1 LIIILNSRATDA
13 HIDELTD
20 ILKARGLGVHLSRGV
35 ETTIVGAIGAL
46 DDEKSALAEQFAA
59 LEYVERVVPISKPYK
74 VVGRAFRPEGSV
86 IDVRGT
92 KIGGPRVCIMAGPC
106 TVESPSQLMDTARFV
121 KAKGAHILRGGAFK
135 PSTSPYSFHGMG
147 EEGLRLLAEARDEVG
162 LPIITEV
169 MDTRDVEMVCRYADI
184 LQVGTRNMTNFSLL
198 REIGDCRT
206 PVMLKRG
213 WASTIEE
220 WMQAAEYI
228 ASRGNY
234 DIMLCERGIRTFETY
249 TRNTFDINAIP
260 AVKELSHLPIIADPA
275 HGTGKW
281 SLVNA
286 VARGAVAAGAD
297 GVMIEVHPTPEKA
310 LKDGGQSL
318 KFENFSDLMRDL
330 APVAAAVGRSL

>member
-1 LIIILNSRATDA
+1 MIIILKPGVTEA
-13 HIDELTD
+13 HIEELTD

-46 DDEKSALAEQFAA
+46 DEEKSELAEQFTAFS
-59 LEYVERVVPISKPYK
+59 YVERVVPISKPYK
-74 VVGRAFRPEGSV
+74 VVGRAFRPEGTV
-86 IDVRGT
+86 LDIRGVQ
-92 KIGGPRVCIMAGPC
+92 IGGEKLCVMAGPC
-106 TVESPSQLMDTARFV
+106 TVETPQMLFETARFV
-121 KAKGAHILRGGAFK
+121 KERGAHILRGGAFK

-147 EEGLRLLAEARDEVG
+147 EEGLRLLSEARDQTG

-169 MDTRDVEMVCRYADI
+169 MDTRDVEMVSNYADI
-184 LQVGTRNMTNFSLL
+184 LQIGTRNMTNYSLL
-198 REIGDCRT
+198 KEIGQSRT

-234 DIMLCERGIRTFETY
+234 NIILCERGIRTFETY
-249 TRNTFDINAIP
+249 TRNTFDLNAIP

-275 HGTGKW
+275 HGTGRW
-281 SLVNA
+281 NLVNA
-286 VARGAVAAGAD
+286 VARGALAAGAD
-297 GVMIEVHPTPEKA
+297 GLMIEVHPTPAKA

-318 KFENFSDLMRDL
+318 TFDNFADLMHDITPI
-330 APVAAAVGRSL
+330 ATAVKRTL

>member
-1 LIIILNSRATDA
+1 MIIILNSSATDDS
-13 HIDELTD
+13 IEELTE
-20 ILKARGLGVHLSRGV
+20 ILKARGLGVHLSKGV

-46 DDEKSALAEQFAA
+46 DEEKGALAEQFQA
-59 LEYVERVVPISKPYK
+59 LAYVDRVVPISKPYK
-74 VVGRAFRPEGSV
+74 VVGREFRPEGSRV
-86 IDVRGT
+86 KVGNFE
-92 KIGGPRVCIMAGPC
+92 IGGKRLCVMAGPC
-106 TVESPSQLMDTARFV
+106 TVESAEMLFSTAQFV
-121 KAKGAHILRGGAFK
+121 KEQGATILRGGAFK

-147 EEGLRLLAEARDEVG
+147 EEGLRLLAEARERTE

-169 MDTRDVEMVCRYADI
+169 MDTRDVELVAKYADM

-220 WMQAAEYI
+220 WLQAAEYI

-234 DIMLCERGIRTFETY
+234 EIVLCERGIRSFETY

-275 HGTGKW
+275 HGTGKR
-281 SLVNA
+281 SLVNS
-286 VARGAVAAGAD
+286 VALGAVAAGAD
-297 GVMIEVHPTPEKA
+297 GIMVEVHPAPERA
-310 LKDGGQSL
+310 LKDGNQSL
-318 KFENFSDLMRDL
+318 RFENFAELMTRL
-330 APVAAAVGRSL
+330 APVAGAVGRSA